1 MGLELCQAFQH
12 QIIVFFV
19 HGIEEVQ
26 ELLVDG
32 LVFIRGLGGDVFG
45 AAVAVCRRLLFC
57 WCLPH
62 WLSCILSGI
71 FRILWL
77 YKPYSLKPILL
88 HRIRVFLP
96 VDFL

>member
-1 MGLELCQAFQH
+1 MEFQE
-12 QIIVFFV
+12 ITWDYKV
-19 HGIEEVQ
+19 EE
-26 ELLVDG
+26 
-32 LVFIRGLGGDVFG
+32 LVF
-45 AAVAVCRRLLFC
+45 C
-57 WCLPH
+57 WYLPH

-96 VDFL
+96 VNFL